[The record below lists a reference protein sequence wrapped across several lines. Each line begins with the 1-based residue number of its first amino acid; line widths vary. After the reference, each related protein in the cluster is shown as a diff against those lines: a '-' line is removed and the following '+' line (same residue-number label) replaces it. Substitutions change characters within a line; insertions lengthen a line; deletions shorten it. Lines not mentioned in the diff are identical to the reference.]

1 MMKSEK
7 IKSKSCR
14 FKVKCE
20 DVRLGRLVNAFEDK
34 DGDDFYK
41 FSPYYSEKEY
51 NENLMSFYNTSY
63 ETYGFIEN
71 VVGVRIQGERVYLLP
86 NKVLFYIFKNFEL
99 NKNANN
105 EIKSNVVNL
114 KIITVRDED
123 EFIEVCEEIGFI
135 RENLMLP
142 KYFNYPKEKFRN
154 DE

>member
-14 FKVKCE
+14 FKVKYE
-20 DVRLGRLVNAFEDK
+20 DVRLGRIIGAFEDK
-34 DGDDFYK
+34 DGDEFYK

-51 NENLMSFYNTSY
+51 NRELISFYKTSY

-71 VVGVRIQGERVYLLP
+71 VVGVRVQGERIYILP
-86 NKVLFYIFKNFEL
+86 NKVLFYIFKNFEA
-99 NKNANN
+99 NRDINN

-114 KIITVRDED
+114 KIIIVRDED

-135 RENLMLP
+135 RQDLMLP
-142 KYFNYPKEKFRN
+142 KCFDYPKEKFRN